1 MSVADRRTDG
11 VSHDMRGSSRQKG
24 DNVVL
29 DVVDDEHVLLLGP

>member
-11 VSHDMRGSSRQKG
+11 VSHNMRGSSRQKG

-29 DVVDDEHVLLLGP
+29 DVVDDEHALLGP